1 MRKLSILSLLV
12 LTSLFSQAQTL
23 SGVLYDSSLG
33 LDFWKLDEKTG
44 LYTHS
49 KNVQLNPLSSINISN
64 IYCYDSKYGNLY
76 VILNNANCL
85 LKIKKISNSYV
96 KKQLKQYS
104 IPTYSK
110 LSEEDI
116 TAKSNALNRRY
127 ELLNDSITQRRKIEK
142 RQKAIDDSIRI
153 ANESKIHMKF
163 MGIEMNCAVDIA
175 MLDLEK
181 KGWQTILANNEVHET
196 TPDFSKV
203 ATTNEGYI
211 MSGKFIDRNALVT
224 LHATPKTN
232 LFYRANIFFN
242 EHTSWY
248 SLKSEFLE
256 VVKYYKAKYKSISS
270 SRTFI
275 DPYFEGDGYELQGV
289 SMDKCFYYESF
300 EAEGGK
306 ISIEISDM
314 KRVQIRY
321 EDKNN
326 AKKNEQETIAI
337 NLDEI

>member
-76 VILNNANCL
+76 VILNNASCL

-181 KGWQTILANNEVHET
+181 KGFEII
-196 TPDFSKV
+196 DIRK
-203 ATTNEGYI
+203 EGYI

-232 LFYRANIFFN
+232 LLYRANIFFN

-256 VVKYYKAKYKSISS
+256 VVKYYKAKYQSISS

-275 DPYFEGDGYELQGV
+275 DPYYEGDGYELQGV
-289 SMDKCFYYESF
+289 SMDKCFYYERF

>member
-44 LYTHS
+44 LYTHL

-181 KGWQTILANNEVHET
+181 KGFEII
-196 TPDFSKV
+196 DIRK
-203 ATTNEGYI
+203 EGYI

-232 LFYRANIFFN
+232 LLYRANIFFN

-256 VVKYYKAKYKSISS
+256 VVKYYKAKYQSISS

-275 DPYFEGDGYELQGV
+275 DPYYEGDGYELQGV
-289 SMDKCFYYESF
+289 SMDKCFYYERF

>member
-12 LTSLFSQAQTL
+12 LTSLFSQAQRL

-181 KGWQTILANNEVHET
+181 KGFEII
-196 TPDFSKV
+196 DIRK
-203 ATTNEGYI
+203 EGYI

-275 DPYFEGDGYELQGV
+275 DPYYEGDGYELQGV
-289 SMDKCFYYESF
+289 SMDKCFYYERF

>member
-127 ELLNDSITQRRKIEK
+127 ELLNDSITERRKIEK

-181 KGWQTILANNEVHET
+181 KGFEII
-196 TPDFSKV
+196 DIRK
-203 ATTNEGYI
+203 EGYI

-232 LFYRANIFFN
+232 LLYRANIFFN

-275 DPYFEGDGYELQGV
+275 EPYYEGDGYELQGV
-289 SMDKCFYYESF
+289 SMDKCFYYERF

>member
-127 ELLNDSITQRRKIEK
+127 ELLNDSITERRKIEK

-181 KGWQTILANNEVHET
+181 KGFEII
-196 TPDFSKV
+196 DIRK
-203 ATTNEGYI
+203 EGYI

-232 LFYRANIFFN
+232 LLYRANIFFN

-275 DPYFEGDGYELQGV
+275 DPYYEGDGYELQGV

>member
-181 KGWQTILANNEVHET
+181 KGFEMI
-196 TPDFSKV
+196 DIRK
-203 ATTNEGYI
+203 EGYI

-232 LFYRANIFFN
+232 LLYRANIFFN

-256 VVKYYKAKYKSISS
+256 VVKYYKAKYQSISS

-275 DPYFEGDGYELQGV
+275 DPYYEGDGYELQGV
-289 SMDKCFYYESF
+289 SMDKCFYYERF

>member
-96 KKQLKQYS
+96 KKQLKLYS

-127 ELLNDSITQRRKIEK
+127 ELLNDSITERRKIEK

-181 KGWQTILANNEVHET
+181 KGFEII
-196 TPDFSKV
+196 DIRK
-203 ATTNEGYI
+203 EGYI

-232 LFYRANIFFN
+232 LLYRANIFFN

-275 DPYFEGDGYELQGV
+275 DPYYEGDGYELQGV
-289 SMDKCFYYESF
+289 SMDKCFYYERF

>member
-127 ELLNDSITQRRKIEK
+127 ELLNDSITERRKIEK

-181 KGWQTILANNEVHET
+181 KGFEII
-196 TPDFSKV
+196 DIRK
-203 ATTNEGYI
+203 EGYI

-232 LFYRANIFFN
+232 LLYRANIFFN

-275 DPYFEGDGYELQGV
+275 DPYYEGDGYELQGV
-289 SMDKCFYYESF
+289 SMDKCFYYERF

-306 ISIEISDM
+306 ISIEINDM

>member
-1 MRKLSILSLLV
+1 MRKLSILCLLV

-153 ANESKIHMKF
+153 ANESKFHMKF

-181 KGWQTILANNEVHET
+181 KGFEMI
-196 TPDFSKV
+196 DIRK
-203 ATTNEGYI
+203 EGYI

-275 DPYFEGDGYELQGV
+275 DPYYEGDGYELQGV
-289 SMDKCFYYESF
+289 SMDKCFYYERF

>member
-181 KGWQTILANNEVHET
+181 KGFEII
-196 TPDFSKV
+196 DIRK
-203 ATTNEGYI
+203 EGYI

-232 LFYRANIFFN
+232 LLYRANIFFN

-256 VVKYYKAKYKSISS
+256 VVKYYKAKYQSISS

-275 DPYFEGDGYELQGV
+275 DPYYEGDGYELQGV
-289 SMDKCFYYESF
+289 SMDKCFYYERF

>member
-163 MGIEMNCAVDIA
+163 MGIEMNCAADIA

-181 KGWQTILANNEVHET
+181 KGFEII
-196 TPDFSKV
+196 DIRK
-203 ATTNEGYI
+203 EGYI

-232 LFYRANIFFN
+232 LLYRANIFFN

-275 DPYFEGDGYELQGV
+275 EPYYEGDGYELQGV
-289 SMDKCFYYESF
+289 SMDKCFYYERF

-306 ISIEISDM
+306 ISIEINDM

>member
-76 VILNNANCL
+76 AILNNANCL

-181 KGWQTILANNEVHET
+181 KGFEII
-196 TPDFSKV
+196 DIRK
-203 ATTNEGYI
+203 EGYI

-275 DPYFEGDGYELQGV
+275 DPYYEGDGYELQGV
-289 SMDKCFYYESF
+289 SMDKCFYYERF

>member
-33 LDFWKLDEKTG
+33 LDFWKLDEITG

-181 KGWQTILANNEVHET
+181 KGFEMI
-196 TPDFSKV
+196 DIRK
-203 ATTNEGYI
+203 EGYI

-275 DPYFEGDGYELQGV
+275 DPYYEGDGYELQGV
-289 SMDKCFYYESF
+289 SMDKCFYYERF

>member
-104 IPTYSK
+104 IPAYSK

-181 KGWQTILANNEVHET
+181 KGFEII
-196 TPDFSKV
+196 DIRK
-203 ATTNEGYI
+203 EGYI

-232 LFYRANIFFN
+232 LLYRANIFFN

-275 DPYFEGDGYELQGV
+275 EPYYEGDGYELQGV
-289 SMDKCFYYESF
+289 SMDKCFYYERF

>member
-181 KGWQTILANNEVHET
+181 KGFEII
-196 TPDFSKV
+196 DIRK
-203 ATTNEGYI
+203 EGYI

-232 LFYRANIFFN
+232 LFYRANIIFN

-275 DPYFEGDGYELQGV
+275 DPYYEGDGYELQGV
-289 SMDKCFYYESF
+289 SMDKCFYYERF

>member
-127 ELLNDSITQRRKIEK
+127 ELLNDSITERRKIEK

-181 KGWQTILANNEVHET
+181 KGFEII
-196 TPDFSKV
+196 DIMK
-203 ATTNEGYI
+203 EGYI

-232 LFYRANIFFN
+232 LLYRANIFFN

-275 DPYFEGDGYELQGV
+275 DPYYEGDGYELQGV
-289 SMDKCFYYESF
+289 SMDKCFYYERF

>member
-127 ELLNDSITQRRKIEK
+127 ELLNDSITERRKIEK

-181 KGWQTILANNEVHET
+181 KGFEII
-196 TPDFSKV
+196 DIRK
-203 ATTNEGYI
+203 EGYI

-232 LFYRANIFFN
+232 LLYRANIFFN

-275 DPYFEGDGYELQGV
+275 DPYYEGDGYELQGV
-289 SMDKCFYYESF
+289 SMDKCFYYERF

>member
-33 LDFWKLDEKTG
+33 LDFWKLDEKTC

-181 KGWQTILANNEVHET
+181 KGFEII
-196 TPDFSKV
+196 DIRK
-203 ATTNEGYI
+203 EGYI

-275 DPYFEGDGYELQGV
+275 DPYYEGDGYELQGV
-289 SMDKCFYYESF
+289 SMDKCFYYERF

>member
-64 IYCYDSKYGNLY
+64 IYCYDSTYGNLY

-181 KGWQTILANNEVHET
+181 KGFEII
-196 TPDFSKV
+196 DIRK
-203 ATTNEGYI
+203 EGYI

-275 DPYFEGDGYELQGV
+275 DPYYEGDGYELQGV
-289 SMDKCFYYESF
+289 SMDKCFYYERF

>member
-33 LDFWKLDEKTG
+33 LDYWKLDEKTG

-181 KGWQTILANNEVHET
+181 KGFEII
-196 TPDFSKV
+196 DIRK
-203 ATTNEGYI
+203 EGYI

-232 LFYRANIFFN
+232 LLYRANIFFN

-289 SMDKCFYYESF
+289 SMDKCFYYERF

>member
-127 ELLNDSITQRRKIEK
+127 ELLNDSITERRKIEK

-181 KGWQTILANNEVHET
+181 KGFEIINIR
-196 TPDFSKV
+196 K
-203 ATTNEGYI
+203 EGYI

-232 LFYRANIFFN
+232 LLYRANIFFN

-275 DPYFEGDGYELQGV
+275 DPYYEGDGYELQGV
-289 SMDKCFYYESF
+289 SMDKCFYYERF

>member
-110 LSEEDI
+110 LSEADI

-181 KGWQTILANNEVHET
+181 KGFEII
-196 TPDFSKV
+196 DIRK
-203 ATTNEGYI
+203 EGYI

-232 LFYRANIFFN
+232 LLYRANIFFN

-275 DPYFEGDGYELQGV
+275 DPYYEGDGYELQGV
-289 SMDKCFYYESF
+289 SMDKCFYYERF

>member
-127 ELLNDSITQRRKIEK
+127 ELLNDSITERRKIEK

-175 MLDLEK
+175 MFDLEK
-181 KGWQTILANNEVHET
+181 KGFEII
-196 TPDFSKV
+196 DIRK
-203 ATTNEGYI
+203 EGYI

-232 LFYRANIFFN
+232 LLYRANIFFN

-275 DPYFEGDGYELQGV
+275 DPYYEGDGYELQGV
-289 SMDKCFYYESF
+289 SMDKCFYYERF

>member
-127 ELLNDSITQRRKIEK
+127 ELLNDSITERRKIEK

-181 KGWQTILANNEVHET
+181 KGFEII
-196 TPDFSKV
+196 DIRK
-203 ATTNEGYI
+203 EGYI

-232 LFYRANIFFN
+232 LLYRANIFFN

-270 SRTFI
+270 RRTFI
-275 DPYFEGDGYELQGV
+275 DPYYEGDGYELQGV
-289 SMDKCFYYESF
+289 SMDKCFYYERF

>member
-127 ELLNDSITQRRKIEK
+127 ELLNDSITERRKIEK

-181 KGWQTILANNEVHET
+181 KGFEII
-196 TPDFSKV
+196 DIRK
-203 ATTNEGYI
+203 EGYI

-232 LFYRANIFFN
+232 LLYRANIFFN

-289 SMDKCFYYESF
+289 SMDKCFYYERF
-300 EAEGGK
+300 QAEGGK

>member
-23 SGVLYDSSLG
+23 SGVLFDSSLG

-85 LKIKKISNSYV
+85 LKIKKISNRYV

-175 MLDLEK
+175 MLDLVK
-181 KGWQTILANNEVHET
+181 KGFEMI
-196 TPDFSKV
+196 DIRK
-203 ATTNEGYI
+203 EGYI

-232 LFYRANIFFN
+232 LFYRA
-242 EHTSWY
+242 
-248 SLKSEFLE
+248 
-256 VVKYYKAKYKSISS
+256 
-270 SRTFI
+270 
-275 DPYFEGDGYELQGV
+275 
-289 SMDKCFYYESF
+289 
-300 EAEGGK
+300 
-306 ISIEISDM
+306 
-314 KRVQIRY
+314 
-321 EDKNN
+321 
-326 AKKNEQETIAI
+326 
-337 NLDEI
+337 

>member
-104 IPTYSK
+104 IPAYSK

-181 KGWQTILANNEVHET
+181 KGFEII
-196 TPDFSKV
+196 DIRK
-203 ATTNEGYI
+203 EGYI

-232 LFYRANIFFN
+232 LLYRANIFFN

-275 DPYFEGDGYELQGV
+275 DPYYEGDGYELQGV
-289 SMDKCFYYESF
+289 SMDKCFYYERF

>member
-181 KGWQTILANNEVHET
+181 KGFEII
-196 TPDFSKV
+196 DIRK
-203 ATTNEGYI
+203 EGYI

-224 LHATPKTN
+224 LHTTPKTN

-275 DPYFEGDGYELQGV
+275 DPYYEGDGYELQGV
-289 SMDKCFYYESF
+289 SMDKCFYYERF

>member
-181 KGWQTILANNEVHET
+181 KGFEMI
-196 TPDFSKV
+196 DIRK
-203 ATTNEGYI
+203 EGYI

-232 LFYRANIFFN
+232 LLYRANIFFN

-275 DPYFEGDGYELQGV
+275 DPYYEGDGYELQGV
-289 SMDKCFYYESF
+289 SMDKCFYYERF

>member
-181 KGWQTILANNEVHET
+181 KGFEII
-196 TPDFSKV
+196 DIRK
-203 ATTNEGYI
+203 EGYI

-232 LFYRANIFFN
+232 LLYRANIFFN

-256 VVKYYKAKYKSISS
+256 VVKYYKAKYQSIS

-275 DPYFEGDGYELQGV
+275 DPYYEGDGYELQGV
-289 SMDKCFYYESF
+289 SMDKCFYYERF

>member
-181 KGWQTILANNEVHET
+181 KGFEII
-196 TPDFSKV
+196 DIRK
-203 ATTNEGYI
+203 EGYI

-224 LHATPKTN
+224 LHTTPKTN

-275 DPYFEGDGYELQGV
+275 DPYYEGDGYELQGV
-289 SMDKCFYYESF
+289 SMDKCFYYERF

-306 ISIEISDM
+306 ISIEISDI

>member
-127 ELLNDSITQRRKIEK
+127 ELLNDSITERRKIEK

-181 KGWQTILANNEVHET
+181 KGFEII
-196 TPDFSKV
+196 DIRK
-203 ATTNEGYI
+203 EGYI

-232 LFYRANIFFN
+232 LLYRANIFFN

-275 DPYFEGDGYELQGV
+275 DPYYEGDGYELQGV
-289 SMDKCFYYESF
+289 SMDKCFYYERF
-300 EAEGGK
+300 ETEGGK

>member
-127 ELLNDSITQRRKIEK
+127 ELLNDSITERRKIEK

-181 KGWQTILANNEVHET
+181 KGFEII
-196 TPDFSKV
+196 DIRK
-203 ATTNEGYI
+203 EGYI

-232 LFYRANIFFN
+232 LLYRANIFFN

-256 VVKYYKAKYKSISS
+256 VVKYNKAK
-270 SRTFI
+270 
-275 DPYFEGDGYELQGV
+275 PV
-289 SMDKCFYYESF
+289 
-300 EAEGGK
+300 GG
-306 ISIEISDM
+306 
-314 KRVQIRY
+314 
-321 EDKNN
+321 
-326 AKKNEQETIAI
+326 I
-337 NLDEI
+337 NLS

>member
-127 ELLNDSITQRRKIEK
+127 ELLNDSITGRRKIEK

-181 KGWQTILANNEVHET
+181 KGFEII
-196 TPDFSKV
+196 DIRK
-203 ATTNEGYI
+203 EGYI

-232 LFYRANIFFN
+232 LLYRANIFFN

-275 DPYFEGDGYELQGV
+275 DPYYEGDGYELQGV
-289 SMDKCFYYESF
+289 SMDKCFYYERF

>member
-64 IYCYDSKYGNLY
+64 IYCYNSKYGNLY

-127 ELLNDSITQRRKIEK
+127 ELLNDSITERRKIEK

-181 KGWQTILANNEVHET
+181 KGFEII
-196 TPDFSKV
+196 DIRK
-203 ATTNEGYI
+203 EGYI

-232 LFYRANIFFN
+232 LLYRANIFFN

-256 VVKYYKAKYKSISS
+256 VVKYYKAKYQSISS

-275 DPYFEGDGYELQGV
+275 DPYYEGDGYELQGV
-289 SMDKCFYYESF
+289 SMDKCFYYERF

>member
-181 KGWQTILANNEVHET
+181 KGFEII
-196 TPDFSKV
+196 DIRK
-203 ATTNEGYI
+203 EGYI

-224 LHATPKTN
+224 LHVTPKTN

-275 DPYFEGDGYELQGV
+275 DPYYEGDGYELQGV
-289 SMDKCFYYESF
+289 SMDKCFYYERF

>member
-175 MLDLEK
+175 MLALEK
-181 KGWQTILANNEVHET
+181 KGFEII
-196 TPDFSKV
+196 DIRK
-203 ATTNEGYI
+203 EGYI

-232 LFYRANIFFN
+232 LLYRANIFFN

-256 VVKYYKAKYKSISS
+256 VVKYYKAKYQSISS

-275 DPYFEGDGYELQGV
+275 DPYYEGDGYELQGV
-289 SMDKCFYYESF
+289 SMDKCFYYERF

>member
-127 ELLNDSITQRRKIEK
+127 ELLNDSITERRKIEK

-181 KGWQTILANNEVHET
+181 KGFEII
-196 TPDFSKV
+196 DIRK
-203 ATTNEGYI
+203 EGYI
-211 MSGKFIDRNALVT
+211 MSGNFIDRNALLT

-275 DPYFEGDGYELQGV
+275 DPYYEGDGYELQGV
-289 SMDKCFYYESF
+289 SMDKCFYYERF

>member
-127 ELLNDSITQRRKIEK
+127 ELLNDSITERRKIEK

-181 KGWQTILANNEVHET
+181 KGFEII
-196 TPDFSKV
+196 DIRK
-203 ATTNEGYI
+203 EGYI
-211 MSGKFIDRNALVT
+211 MSGKFIDRNALLT

-232 LFYRANIFFN
+232 LLYRANIFFN

-275 DPYFEGDGYELQGV
+275 DPYYEGDGYELQGV
-289 SMDKCFYYESF
+289 SMDKCFYYERF